1 MIIISNT
8 FVAARNPCNFTLFL
22 ENLFSLVL
30 LRIPILS
37 DSFIASDQENF
48 ERKIPV

>member
-1 MIIISNT
+1 
-8 FVAARNPCNFTLFL
+8 
-22 ENLFSLVL
+22 L

-48 ERKIPV
+48 ERKTPV